1 MGKKILASFFA
12 VGLLFSCVS
21 AQVDAQQESCIHQ
34 NLEIVITSSTEVGGY
49 HHTYIAPGG
58 TTKECAVTVV
68 RFTYRSTCK
77 DCGAVGSGS
86 GNQENHSNPNHN

>member
-21 AQVDAQQESCIHQ
+21 ARVDAQQESCLHQ
-34 NLEIVITSSTEVGGY
+34 NQDIVITSTTEVGGY

-68 RFTYRSTCK
+68 RYNYNSTCK
-77 DCGAVGSGS
+77 DCGAEGSGT
-86 GNQENHSNPNHN
+86 GTFDQHGTDHN

>member
-21 AQVDAQQESCIHQ
+21 AQVNAQQEICLHQ
-34 NLEIVITSSTEVGGY
+34 NQEIVITSTTVVGGY

-68 RFTYRSTCK
+68 RYNYDSTCK
-77 DCGAVGSGS
+77 ICGAVGSGS
-86 GNQENHSNPNHN
+86 GTQENHSSPNHN